1 MENKN
6 IQIDIR
12 LVWALVVAD
21 LTNTFFA
28 IYTRGSEIGLFTILL
43 LIVLGVFLQLIII
56 SDIVKNNVYNKAFWI
71 ISMII
76 FQKPASLIY
85 LIQRAKLIR
94 MGNK

>member
-28 IYTRGSEIGLFTILL
+28 IYTRGSEIGLFTIFL

-56 SDIVKNNVYNKAFWI
+56 SDIVKNNVYNKPFWI

-76 FQKPASLIY
+76 FQKPASLLY